1 MRLLSFTFETYLDSP
16 LQMSMPIKNFTFTE
30 AQQQIQKLNI
40 KGAPD
45 FELIN
50 NKMLSELPKEGIKFL
65 VLLYNAVL
73 RLKYWPLQLK
83 VGQIILVLKLGKTP
97 HEEIIGNRLIE
108 IYIRIVK
115 LRLRSVS
122 ISCCFKSKVVVL

>member
-1 MRLLSFTFETYLDSP
+1 MRGQPHIRF
-16 LQMSMPIKNFTFTE
+16 KNFTFTE
-30 AQQQIQKLNI
+30 VQQQIQKLNI
-40 KGAPD
+40 KKASG

-50 NKMLSELPKEGIKFL
+50 GKVLFELPKEGIKFL